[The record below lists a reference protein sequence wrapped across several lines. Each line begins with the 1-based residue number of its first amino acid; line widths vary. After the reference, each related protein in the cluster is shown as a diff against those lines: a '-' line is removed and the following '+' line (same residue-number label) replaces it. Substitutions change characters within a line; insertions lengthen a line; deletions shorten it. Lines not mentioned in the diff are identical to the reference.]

1 MVNIKIIIASFIIS
15 SLIYLFGDFGLYI
28 QSLFLFMLIDI
39 LTGCINAFVFKHS
52 SKTETGA
59 GSSFELLKGFFKKF
73 LMIVCVA
80 ISYRLDI
87 MLEINFIKNSC
98 IIYFIL
104 TELTSIIENFG
115 LMGIPIPDVIQ
126 NALDLLKKKGEKNEN
141 SE

>member
-1 MVNIKIIIASFIIS
+1 MVNIKITVASFLCS
-15 SLIYLFGDFGLYI
+15 GLIYLFGDFSLYL

-52 SKTETGA
+52 SKTETGS

-73 LMIVCVA
+73 LMVVCVA

-87 MLEINFIKNSC
+87 ILTTNYIKNSC
-98 IIYFIL
+98 IIYFII

-115 LMGIPIPDVIQ
+115 LMGVPIPNILQ